1 MDSNFEKIAPDT
13 ETREGLYS
21 ATRSDPGNWTSGIVG
36 IGRLVGSMRGISAPT
51 MAHWLGSVDLVT
63 PQIMQRIDHATFMAI
78 ARAYYW
84 RALNADALG
93 VGIDRMLFDFGFN
106 AGVSRAAK
114 QFQQIVGVPEKQI
127 DGDIG
132 AATLRALNLVRPE
145 GVAGFVAR
153 GWAVQLQQ
161 DLGVSPDGA
170 LGPIT
175 LSAINRQ
182 SMWRR
187 LMIYALASR
196 QELAYRSFSGF
207 LENGDGWMARLNWRV
222 RASLSDLDALAQA

>member
-13 ETREGLYS
+13 EAREGLYS
-21 ATRSDPGNWTSGIVG
+21 TTRNDPGNWTSGIVG

-84 RALNADALG
+84 RTLNADWLPVG
-93 VGIDRMLFDFGFN
+93 VDRMLFDFGFN

-114 QFQQIVGVPEKQI
+114 QFQQIIGIPEHQI

-132 AATLRALNLVRPE
+132 NATLQTYHGANL
-145 GVAGFVAR
+145 GDIAGFVAR
-153 GWAVQLQQ
+153 QWVVQLQQ
-161 DLGVSPDGA
+161 DLGVSPDGVP
-170 LGPIT
+170 GPVT
-175 LSAINRQ
+175 LSAVMEEGSTLI
-182 SMWRR
+182 SHT
-187 LMIYALASR
+187 
-196 QELAYRSFSGF
+196 
-207 LENGDGWMARLNWRV
+207 
-222 RASLSDLDALAQA
+222 